1 MQTKNIDIT
10 FFISIKQCSL
20 NRAHSISLDL
30 KIGWEKFKIKLLLL
44 CKALTA
50 TDVEFNCAV
59 VVSFCA
65 GSCVVV
71 LGSCLEA
78 GCCCGSWD
86 P

>member
-1 MQTKNIDIT
+1 MQTENIDIT
-10 FFISIKQCSL
+10 FFISIKQSSL
-20 NRAHSISLDL
+20 NRTHSINLDFE
-30 KIGWEKFKIKLLLL
+30 IDWEKFKIKLLL
-44 CKALTA
+44 CKELTA
-50 TDVEFNCAV
+50 TDVEFNCVV